1 VAAKNVV
8 GYVSS
13 APPPAY
19 AQLVASHG
27 DHPQTSWVGQTCKN
41 DLDMEDG
48 PETAINRRLSTSV

>member
-1 VAAKNVV
+1 MV

-27 DHPQTSWVGQTCKN
+27 DHPQTSWVVQTCKN
-41 DLDMEDG
+41 DRDMEDG